1 MGLLRIILAL
11 SVVAGHSRSSIFGF
25 NGVGATVAVP
35 IFFVISGFYMAMIL
49 NEKYISTPSSKFYAS
64 RAMRIYPIYFIG
76 VMLALT
82 INHSEIYSIF
92 KGLTTIPK
100 IYMIISNLT
109 IFGGDLTNQFCWLMQ
124 NGQCERPINLSLN
137 APAWSLSPE
146 LLFYLA
152 APAFIR
158 SRKLTVLVWF
168 IGCSYYYLIDGLVY
182 PIEKFGSLAYGNM
195 TFIYSFFPS
204 SVLYFATGALGYHYV
219 KIRNKFSYLLALVM
233 LVALCNVPLF
243 IPPWMFVCLGVG
255 IPSLFLLTKD
265 IKIDRVI
272 GELSY
277 PVYILHFPLVN
288 LYDKLSINSAYLS
301 KGSIVATSVIF
312 ISIAVY
318 YLIDKKISKFRHEA
332 IKESVAEEKT
342 ARSMPLRVYLII
354 YLTVPLAWV
363 CVLKYV

>member
-35 IFFVISGFYMAMIL
+35 VFFVISGFYMAMIL
-49 NEKYISTPSSKFYAS
+49 NEKYVSTPSSKYYAS

-76 VMLALT
+76 VMLALL

-92 KGLTTIPK
+92 KGLTTTPR
-100 IYMIISNLT
+100 IYMLISNLT

-124 NGQCERPINLSLN
+124 NGQCEKPIHLSFN

-158 SRKLTVLVWF
+158 SRKLTVLVWL
-168 IGCSYYYLIDGLVY
+168 IGCSYYYLIDGFSY
-182 PIEKFGSLAYGNM
+182 PINKFGVLAYGNM

-204 SVLYFATGALGYHYV
+204 SVLYFATGALGYHYII
-219 KIRNKFSYLLALVM
+219 KRNRVSYVMSLVM
-233 LVALCNVPLF
+233 LIAICNVPLF
-243 IPPWMFVCLGVG
+243 IPPWMFVCLGIG

-265 IKIDRVI
+265 IKLDRVI

-288 LYDKLSINSAYLS
+288 LYDKLNINSAYLS
-301 KGSIVATSVIF
+301 KGSIVATIVVF
-312 ISIAVY
+312 ISLVVY
-318 YLIDKKISKFRHEA
+318 FLIDKRISKFRHEA
-332 IKESVAEEKT
+332 IQGSADDLKST
-342 ARSMPLRVYLII
+342 SNMPLRI
-354 YLTVPLAWV
+354 YLTIYLIAPLVWI
-363 CVLKYV
+363 CILKYV